1 MNISPLNPNALP
13 LSTGNYRDTM
23 IGRIL
28 QDLGK
33 ISAEETER
41 ILQLQKKE
49 GLRFGDAARKLRLV
63 TEADILQALAI
74 QFDYPYLAPDKGEL
88 SKELV
93 AAYEPFSPEVEALR
107 ALRSQLQL
115 RWFNHG
121 NKALSV
127 ISANAGEGCSNLAA
141 NLAIVFSQLGEHTLL
156 IDANLRRPTQHA
168 LFNLRETRGLSDVL
182 IGRASIEVIRE
193 IDAISNL
200 SVLGAGTIPPNPQEL
215 LNRKSFTELINI
227 VQDIYDVVIVDTAPA
242 IAAADAQMV
251 AARCRGALLV
261 SRLNETPMSDIA
273 NVGDQLVVSDV
284 QLVAAIVL

>member
-1 MNISPLNPNALP
+1 MNISPLNPNSLP
-13 LSTGNYRDTM
+13 ISTGNYRDTE

-33 ISAEETER
+33 INAEEAER
-41 ILQLQKKE
+41 VLQLQQKE

-63 TEADILQALAI
+63 NEADVLQALAI
-74 QFDYPYLAPDKGEL
+74 QFDYPYLAPERGEL
-88 SKELV
+88 SRELV

-127 ISANAGEGCSNLAA
+127 LSPNAGEGCSNLAA
-141 NLAIVFSQLGEHTLL
+141 NLAVVFAQLGEHTLL

-168 LFNLRETRGLSDVL
+168 LFNMEERRGLSDVL
-182 IGRASIEVIRE
+182 IGRASIDVIRE
-193 IDAISNL
+193 IDAIANL

-215 LNRKSFTELINI
+215 LNRKSFTELMNI

-242 IAAADAQMV
+242 VVASDAQVV
-251 AARCRGALLV
+251 AARCKGALLV
-261 SRLNETPMSDIA
+261 SRLNETPMADIA
-273 NVGDQLVVSDV
+273 NVGDQLIVSDV

>member
-13 LSTGNYRDTM
+13 ISTGNYRDTE

-33 ISAEETER
+33 LTPEESER
-41 ILQLQKKE
+41 VLQLQQKE

-63 TEADILQALAI
+63 TEGDILQALAI
-74 QFDYPYLAPDKGEL
+74 QFDYPYLAPERGEL
-88 SKELV
+88 SKELI

-127 ISANAGEGCSNLAA
+127 MSPNGGEGCSSLAA

-156 IDANLRRPTQHA
+156 IDANLRRPNQHT
-168 LFNLRETRGLSDVL
+168 LFNMSEKRGLSDVL

-193 IDAISNL
+193 IDTISNL

-215 LNRKSFTELINI
+215 LNRKSFAELMHI

-242 IAAADAQMV
+242 VTSADAQIV
-251 AARCRGALLV
+251 ASRCRGALLV
-261 SRLNETPMSDIA
+261 SRLNQTPMADIA

>member
-13 LSTGNYRDTM
+13 ISTGNYRDTM

-33 ISAEETER
+33 ISAEEAER

-63 TEADILQALAI
+63 SEADILQALAI
-74 QFDYPYLAPDKGEL
+74 QFDYPYLAPDQGEL

-227 VQDIYDVVIVDTAPA
+227 VRDIYDVVIVDTAPA

>member
-1 MNISPLNPNALP
+1 MNVSPLNPNALP
-13 LSTGNYRDTM
+13 ISTGNYRDTV

-74 QFDYPYLAPDKGEL
+74 QFDYPFLAPDKGEL

-168 LFNLRETRGLSDVL
+168 LFNLQEARGLSDVL

>member
-13 LSTGNYRDTM
+13 IPTSNYRDTM

-33 ISAEETER
+33 ITAEEAER

-63 TEADILQALAI
+63 SEADILQALAI

-93 AAYEPFSPEVEALR
+93 AAYEPFSPEVEAMR

-215 LNRKSFTELINI
+215 LNRKSFTELMNI

-242 IAAADAQMV
+242 IAAADAQVV

>member
-1 MNISPLNPNALP
+1 MNVSPLNPNALP
-13 LSTGNYRDTM
+13 ISTSNYRDTK

-63 TEADILQALAI
+63 SEADILQALAI

-127 ISANAGEGCSNLAA
+127 VSANAGEGCSNLAA

-215 LNRKSFTELINI
+215 LNRKSFTELMHI

>member
-13 LSTGNYRDTM
+13 IPTSNYRDTM

-33 ISAEETER
+33 ITAEEAER

-63 TEADILQALAI
+63 SEADILQALAI

-93 AAYEPFSPEVEALR
+93 AAYEPFSPEVEAMR

-168 LFNLRETRGLSDVL
+168 LFNLREARGLSDVL

-215 LNRKSFTELINI
+215 LNRKSFTELMNI

-242 IAAADAQMV
+242 IAAADAQVV

>member
-1 MNISPLNPNALP
+1 MNSPLNPNALP
-13 LSTGNYRDTM
+13 VSTGNYRETM

-33 ISAEETER
+33 ISAEENER

-49 GLRFGDAARKLRLV
+49 GLRFGDAARKLRLAS
-63 TEADILQALAI
+63 EADILQALAI
-74 QFDYPYLAPDKGEL
+74 QFDYPYLAPEKGEVDKAL
-88 SKELV
+88 I
-93 AAYEPFSPEVEALR
+93 AAYEPFSPQVEALR
-107 ALRSQLQL
+107 ALRSQLKL

-127 ISANAGEGCSNLAA
+127 ISANPGEGSNNLAA

-168 LFNLRETRGLSDVL
+168 LFNLPDSRGLSDVL

-215 LNRKSFTELINI
+215 LARRTFGELMNL

-242 IAAADAQMV
+242 ISSADAQLV
-251 AARCRGALLV
+251 AAHCRGALLV

-273 NVGDQLVVSDV
+273 NVGDQLTVSDV

>member
-1 MNISPLNPNALP
+1 MNISPLNPNSLP
-13 LSTGNYRDTM
+13 VSTGNYRDTE

-33 ISAEETER
+33 ISPEEAER
-41 ILQLQKKE
+41 VLQLQKKE

-63 TEADILQALAI
+63 NEGDILQALAI
-74 QFDYPYLAPDKGEL
+74 QFDYPYLSPDRNEI

-121 NKALSV
+121 NKSLAVMSP
-127 ISANAGEGCSNLAA
+127 NPGEGCSNLAA

-168 LFNLRETRGLSDVL
+168 LFNLQERRGLSDVL
-182 IGRASIEVIRE
+182 IGRASIEVIGE
-193 IDAISNL
+193 VDSIANL

-215 LNRKSFTELINI
+215 LNRKSFTELMNI
-227 VQDIYDVVIVDTAPA
+227 VRDIYDVVIVDTAPA
-242 IAAADAQMV
+242 IIAADAQLV
-251 AARCRGALLV
+251 AARCKGALLV

-273 NVGDQLVVSDV
+273 NVGDQLIVSDV

>member
-1 MNISPLNPNALP
+1 MNISPLNPNSLP
-13 LSTGNYRDTM
+13 LTTGHYRDTM

-33 ISAEETER
+33 ISAEDAER

-74 QFDYPYLAPDKGEL
+74 QFDYPYLSPDKGEV
-88 SKELV
+88 SKELI
-93 AAYEPFSPEVEALR
+93 AAYEPFSPQVEALR
-107 ALRSQLQL
+107 ALRSQLML

-141 NLAIVFSQLGEHTLL
+141 NLAIVFSQLGEQTLL

-168 LFNLRETRGLSDVL
+168 LFNLREKRGLSDVL
-182 IGRASIEVIRE
+182 IGRASVDVITDVE
-193 IDAISNL
+193 SITNL

-215 LNRKSFTELINI
+215 LNRKSFAELINL
-227 VQDIYDVVIVDTAPA
+227 VQDIYDIVIVDTAPA
-242 IAAADAQMV
+242 IAASDAQVV
-251 AARCRGALLV
+251 AARTRGALLV
-261 SRLNETPMSDIA
+261 SRLNETPLSDVA
-273 NVGDQLVVSDV
+273 NVGDQLIVSDV

>member
-13 LSTGNYRDTM
+13 ITTGNYRDSK

-33 ISAEETER
+33 ISAEENER

-227 VQDIYDVVIVDTAPA
+227 AQDIYDVVIVDTAPA

-273 NVGDQLVVSDV
+273 NVGDQLIVSDV